1 MNGRVNILQPPNPMT
16 LYDRPIQNTSSY
28 KEAMQGNWTK
38 TPLSCAFFSSS
49 NQQILQNG
57 LRAGVYRMS
66 QGKYVIGQQS
76 EDDLKIVMRGI
87 FLQYARNAPENITG
101 QIQRLNDLVLNYCV
115 PRIYSEAKGYLTYL
129 KDAST
134 LVIPMSTPI
143 NTVSYDKTLELK
155 PFF

>member
-1 MNGRVNILQPPNPMT
+1 MNGRVNILQPPNPMA
-16 LYDRPIQNTSSY
+16 LYDRPVQNTSSY
-28 KEAMQGNWTK
+28 KEAMQGNWTN
-38 TPLSCAFFSSS
+38 TPLSVAFFSSS

-76 EDDLKIVMRGI
+76 SDDLKIVMRGI
-87 FLQYARNAPENITG
+87 YLQYSLNSPDNLTG

-115 PRIYSEAKGYLTYL
+115 PKIYSEAKGYLTYL

-134 LVIPMSTPI
+134 LVIPLSTPI
-143 NTVSYDKTLELK
+143 NTVAYDKTLELK

>member
-1 MNGRVNILQPPNPMT
+1 MA
-16 LYDRPIQNTSSY
+16 LYDRPVQNTSSY
-28 KEAMQGNWTK
+28 KEAMQGNWTN
-38 TPLSCAFFSSS
+38 TPLSVAFFSSS

-76 EDDLKIVMRGI
+76 SDDLKIVMRGI
-87 FLQYARNAPENITG
+87 YLQYSLNSPDNLTG

-115 PRIYSEAKGYLTYL
+115 PKIYSEAKGYLTYL

-134 LVIPMSTPI
+134 LVIPLSTPI
-143 NTVSYDKTLELK
+143 NTVAYDKTLELK

>member
-1 MNGRVNILQPPNPMT
+1 MNGRVNILQPPNHMS

-28 KEAMQGNWTK
+28 KEAMQGNWTN
-38 TPLSCAFFSSS
+38 TPLSLAFFSSS

-87 FLQYARNAPENITG
+87 YLQYSRNSPDNLTG

-115 PRIYSEAKGYLTYL
+115 PKIYSEAKGYLTYL
-129 KDAST
+129 RDAST
-134 LVIPMSTPI
+134 LVIPLSTPV
-143 NTVSYDKTLELK
+143 NTVAYDKTLELK
-155 PFF
+155 SFF

>member
-1 MNGRVNILQPPNPMT
+1 
-16 LYDRPIQNTSSY
+16 
-28 KEAMQGNWTK
+28 MQGNWTN
-38 TPLSCAFFSSS
+38 TPLSVAFFSSS

-57 LRAGVYRMS
+57 IRAGVYRMS

-76 EDDLKIVMRGI
+76 EDDLKIIMRGI
-87 FLQYARNAPENITG
+87 YLQYSRNSPDNITG

-115 PRIYSEAKGYLTYL
+115 PRVYSEAKGYLTYL

-143 NTVSYDKTLELK
+143 NTVAYDKTLELK

>member
-1 MNGRVNILQPPNPMT
+1 MNGRVNILQPPNHLA
-16 LYDRPIQNTSSY
+16 LYDKPKQNTASY
-28 KEAMQGNWTK
+28 KEAMQGNWTD
-38 TPLSCAFFSSS
+38 TQLSLAFFSRE

-57 LRAGVYRMS
+57 IRAGVHTMS
-66 QGKYVIGQQS
+66 NGKFVICEQS
-76 EDDLKIVMRGI
+76 VDDLKIIMRATY
-87 FLQYARNAPENITG
+87 LQYAINSPENITK
-101 QIQRLNDLVLNYCV
+101 QIQDLNSLVIKHCT

-134 LVIPMSTPI
+134 LVIPLSTPI

>member
-1 MNGRVNILQPPNPMT
+1 MNGRVNILQPPNPMA
-16 LYDRPIQNTSSY
+16 LYDRPVQNTSSY
-28 KEAMQGNWTK
+28 KEAMQGNWTD
-38 TPLSCAFFSSS
+38 TCLSRAFFSSS

-76 EDDLKIVMRGI
+76 WDDLKIVMRGI
-87 FLQYARNAPENITG
+87 YLQYATNSPDNLTG

-115 PRIYSEAKGYLTYL
+115 PKIYSEAKGYLTYL

-134 LVIPMSTPI
+134 LVIPLSTPV
-143 NTVSYDKTLELK
+143 NTVAYDKTLELK